1 MTEFSGKLINAD
13 QRSMTRLVEVL
24 KLSCL
29 HIDYVAVLKRI
40 NRNDDKIKFQITF
53 SLYISFSWLQ
63 LSIMIEDLL
72 SESRWL
78 KQQPRGWLEGSL
90 D

>member
-1 MTEFSGKLINAD
+1 MMTKLNFK
-13 QRSMTRLVEVL
+13 S
-24 KLSCL
+24 
-29 HIDYVAVLKRI
+29 H
-40 NRNDDKIKFQITF
+40 F
-53 SLYISFSWLQ
+53 LYISFSWLQ
-63 LSIMIEDLL
+63 LSIMIEYLL